1 MIVEKIVYGFVV
13 QRFKE
18 DGEFIEQQNF
28 VADGEVALEDVEGN
42 PLDNLDPHKYY
53 HTFDVK

>member
-1 MIVEKIVYGFVV
+1 MIVEKIVYGYIV

-18 DGEFIEQQNF
+18 DGEFIEQNNF
-28 VADGEVALEDVEGN
+28 VADGDVALEDEDGN
-42 PLDNLDPHKYY
+42 PLDDLDLYKYY

>member
-1 MIVEKIVYGFVV
+1 MIVEKVVYGYIV

-18 DGEFIEQQNF
+18 DGEFIEQNDF
-28 VADGEVALEDVEGN
+28 VADGDVAYEDEEGN
-42 PLDNLDPHKYY
+42 PLDCLDFNKYY

>member
-1 MIVEKIVYGFVV
+1 MIVEKVVYGYIV

-18 DGEFIEQQNF
+18 DGEFIEQDNF
-28 VADGEVALEDVEGN
+28 VADGDVALEDEDGN
-42 PLDNLDPHKYY
+42 SLDHLDLYKYY

>member
-1 MIVEKIVYGFVV
+1 MIVEKVVYGYIV

-18 DGEFIEQQNF
+18 DGEFIEQNNF
-28 VADGEVALEDVEGN
+28 VADGDVLLEDEERN
-42 PLDNLDPHKYY
+42 PLDHLDPDKYY

>member
-1 MIVEKIVYGFVV
+1 MTVEKIVYGYIV

-18 DGEFIEQQNF
+18 DGEFIEQNNF
-28 VADGEVALEDVEGN
+28 VADGETALEDEEGN
-42 PLDNLDPHKYY
+42 PLDHLDSHKYY

>member
-18 DGEFIEQQNF
+18 DGEFIEQNNF
-28 VADGEVALEDVEGN
+28 VADGDTVLEDEEGN
-42 PLDNLDPHKYY
+42 PLDHLDPCKYY

>member
-18 DGEFIEQQNF
+18 DGEFIEQDNF
-28 VADGEVALEDVEGN
+28 VADGETALEDVEGN
-42 PLDNLDPHKYY
+42 PLDHLDPYKYY
-53 HTFDVK
+53 HSFDVK

>member
-1 MIVEKIVYGFVV
+1 MIVEKVVYGYIV

-18 DGEFIEQQNF
+18 DGEFIEQNNF
-28 VADGEVALEDVEGN
+28 VADGDVALEDEDGN
-42 PLDNLDPHKYY
+42 PLDDLDLYKYY